1 MFGLAAAAGAG
12 VGPLDVGASSVHF
25 STPTHTDTSV
35 QDAALSGLSVAADG
49 FQLVPDVVNLTAN
62 EPSSFTFHIETSE
75 GSPLT
80 EFDELH
86 ERRLHLIVLSRNLI
100 DYLHLHPS
108 MDDNGSWRVDLPSL
122 TSGSYRVYADFQA
135 TGADRVTLGTDLQVA
150 GLVPTA
156 EMPAVST
163 TDEIDGYQVTLSAL
177 PMVGSTALEFSA
189 VRDGR
194 SVTTDPY
201 LGAAGHLVVIR
212 TGDLGYLHVHPIDG
226 TDGTDGTVRFAAE
239 FPTSGTYRLFFDF
252 AHGEAVHT
260 ASFTIEVPTSRPVDS
275 ASTETMPDHEGD

>member
-12 VGPLDVGASSVHF
+12 VGPLDVGASSVHT
-25 STPTHTDTSV
+25 SMPTHTDTSV
-35 QDAALSGLSVAADG
+35 QDAELAGLSVAADG
-49 FQLVPDVVNLTAN
+49 YQLVPDIVDITAD
-62 EPSSFTFHIETSE
+62 ETSSFTFYIETSD

-108 MDDNGSWRVDLPSL
+108 MDDNGSWQVDLPPL

-156 EMPAVST
+156 DLPAVST
-163 TDEIDGYQVTLSAL
+163 TDEIDGYQVTLSGL
-177 PMVGSTALEFSA
+177 PVVGSTEIEFSV
-189 VRDGR
+189 VRDGKAIA
-194 SVTTDPY
+194 TDPY
-201 LGAAGHLVVIR
+201 LGAAGHLIVIR

-226 TDGTDGTVRFAAE
+226 VDHTVRFAAE
-239 FPTSGTYRLFFDF
+239 FPTPGTYRLFFDF
-252 AHGEAVHT
+252 AHGGAVHT
-260 ASFTIEVPTSRPVDS
+260 ASFTIEVPTSRPVGS
-275 ASTETMPDHEGD
+275 ASTDTMADHEGD